1 LRVTAATATHE
12 IEHTASVTYLS
23 QPVWA
28 VTLVE
33 VTMCAGKA
41 RGNHETVWRGQ
52 QRSVGGKAEE
62 ILVTE
67 AFWAVVRVGWC
78 S

>member
-1 LRVTAATATHE
+1 
-12 IEHTASVTYLS
+12 
-23 QPVWA
+23 
-28 VTLVE
+28 
-33 VTMCAGKA
+33 MCAGKA